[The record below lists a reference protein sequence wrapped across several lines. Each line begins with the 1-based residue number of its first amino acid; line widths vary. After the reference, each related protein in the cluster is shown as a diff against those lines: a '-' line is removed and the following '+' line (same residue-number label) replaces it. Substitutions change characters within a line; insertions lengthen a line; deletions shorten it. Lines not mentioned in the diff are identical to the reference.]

1 MTLQDI
7 VTTLENHIQNDQIVL
22 INSTLEFIPL
32 NKFLT
37 ILNIEQFALR
47 DAEINIST
55 NNVSL
60 TGKTSLLGVENAG
73 LAILFTETD
82 SGITSSLSAMLPLAH
97 IPGATWLSLENV
109 QLELNLSAATNQVTG
124 TIAGILR
131 SENIDAIDVTLTIDA
146 ATETTW
152 QTEISRLGLSAIAQ
166 AFLAGVSRP
175 AELPDFELTMIGIS
189 ITPATGM
196 FALQAATTTQWDF
209 GTGGDELGVQ
219 VALMVN
225 RTVMPGTS
233 QIDASLSIIGEG
245 PLAIAN
251 ELALSNFSLNFTLE
265 GGDWNLSGEVA
276 AELFEQMLTL
286 SAAYSQMNDTRTLML
301 TTTTTAQLVNLAG
314 VGSFSITGLAI
325 ALTRQLM
332 EGQTTA
338 TSTWEVSADGAMRV
352 DSVFD
357 FQGNLTLARED
368 ETTRLVFM
376 PDQATVTILLP
387 PDQRSSMNLEFGG
400 ISIVRRSPAPSTPSR
415 TAWMFAASVSL
426 AFSGWHPSVQRVL
439 PDQINATFTADNDS
453 VRLSAERVVAPFD
466 FAIPDIEID
475 NNTRIPLGTARI
487 DVSDLAILFGN
498 EIELSVRIG
507 VGLPENLNNLF
518 GREADGTPA
527 VRFFNTFDPTHP
539 EETVV
544 QLELAINAVSGIRVT
559 PRTSMI
565 TAVRLQEENGETFW
579 YLDLGTFGEVKFR
592 VPVFSYDST
601 TSSFRAS
608 GGFEVVQ
615 DLSFPL
621 TPAKLLLNA
630 TGLNALADT
639 LPDGVP
645 LQPIQILDDQ
655 GNFRVDELVSILN
668 RVSGAELPDEVI
680 QALKVIDDRL
690 DQLPDS
696 FRQYLNIQI
705 PDSFFFDIA
714 VTPTGEVRLEAR
726 VNEGDRPIRFL
737 FSDPTFPNLNPIPSV
752 SGIELRSLS
761 FGTLSG
767 GSLFLL
773 EVDANVDQF
782 DLLTL
787 AGSLLLPDNDSIP
800 LPNSR
805 ELHRRLIL
813 HKLFMLIVYQTG
825 IPIPIPMFYDEIGIE
840 YLGLEGVNFET
851 HAQFPMPSLNLAEV
865 GQILSNFRQFFS
877 DRNFLLNPDD
887 APTDVNLRFTLP
899 LSGNFLQLPEYLGS
913 QRLGSTASGIEID
926 AYRNLA
932 NLLNGLKTLS
942 VNRLIQA
949 MPLEYRV
956 NSVGLDFGPAAIN
969 AGWLMTTPNE
979 FRQIAAQ
986 PASRQMVYNQLG
998 FANDQQANTALAVI
1012 PTPTDSRNDEGLVVL
1027 MRGNWNVT
1035 NVAMLD
1041 AVFGLAASSSQGF
1054 ATGFR
1059 IAGAISNIL
1068 DLEMAGSVTI
1078 NTPRASSTL
1087 PTAPTSS
1094 QTGSTA
1100 YALAFNGQNNYI
1112 TLNNPASLNFT
1123 GQMTIEAWVRPQ
1135 ATDGLRNIVAH
1146 GYTRSP
1152 NGEVFL
1158 RIGNGSY
1165 QIGSWDGQEYLT
1177 SAAIPAS
1184 DIGNWVHL
1192 AGLYDGM
1199 SWRLYRNG
1207 LEVSA
1212 NQAARGA
1219 IAISE
1224 NWAIGAR
1231 GTGTERFFQGQIQ
1244 DVRIWNRALSNG
1256 EIRMNMSRRL
1266 RGDEPGL
1273 VGYWQLNE
1281 GQGTVANDLT
1291 RNGNAGTIQGVQ
1303 WQRLPASI
1311 LTPANLPDN
1320 ASPTVFQL
1328 TGRSSLSILNRQ
1340 IFNGDIQIVN
1350 DQFSYRGEL
1359 SLFPQGFPLQVNG
1372 HLEGLLS
1379 NSNFHL
1385 AGNVN
1390 TSLAGFDLVNARAIV
1405 DNNRLFVQGNWLG
1418 VMTTLNVNTRNQL
1431 LLLQGTVGVNLWGL
1445 QANLSVEIDSNRGAI
1460 VQGTIQGLNVLNGAF
1475 LLTGV
1480 GGQPNPSILF
1490 RVTPQQPLTAN
1501 ISGAVR
1507 LLGIASE
1514 TQIAVAQNQFSFR
1527 TEGLL
1532 FNAFQSVLEVQGQQ
1546 LNNAANFRIAGRMQN
1561 DLFGYLNR
1569 ETSRAIQDAVDTATA
1584 DLRRAE
1590 MDVQNA
1596 QNQVNQLDTQITTQR
1611 NVVAQER
1618 SAADS
1623 RLRDAR
1629 AAVNRDQQN
1638 LDNIRRD
1645 IQRLQNDL
1653 NRERNNQ
1660 DCTPTLFG
1668 GRLCVPRRLDEI
1680 ARLELELRSRQAGLP
1695 LAEAALRGS
1704 QETLR
1709 LLERG
1714 IATLPIDAD
1723 PRVATLLTAR
1733 KSANASLIAWQRI
1746 LEGMRAT
1753 VGAFGSVSDFI
1764 RRNGLNNLLDVRSA
1778 SFDTSLNSAAG
1789 GSISLSLSLMYLNQS
1804 RNVNLAFDFNNP
1816 LNSARALAR
1825 LLLSA

>member
-7 VTTLENHIQNDQIVL
+7 VTTLENQIQNNQLVL
-22 INSTLEFIPL
+22 TSSTLELIPF

-47 DAEINIST
+47 DAEINISA
-55 NNVSL
+55 NNASL

-73 LAILFTETD
+73 LAIMFTETD
-82 SGITSSLSAMLPLAH
+82 NGLSSRLSAMLPIAH

-109 QLELNLSAATNQVTG
+109 QLELNLSAGTNQVTG

-131 SENIDAIDVTLTIDA
+131 SENIDAIDVILTIDA

-152 QTEISRLGLSAIAQ
+152 QTEISRLRLSAIAQ
-166 AFLAGVSRP
+166 TFLAGVSRP

-196 FALQAATTTQWDF
+196 FALQATTSTQWDF
-209 GTGGDELGVQ
+209 GTGSDELGVQ

-225 RTVMPGTS
+225 RTAMSGTS

-265 GGDWNLSGEVA
+265 GGDWSLSGEVV
-276 AELFEQMLTL
+276 AELFEQMLRL
-286 SAAYSQMNDTRTLML
+286 SAAYHQMNDTRTFMLM
-301 TTTTTAQLVNLAG
+301 TTTTAELVNVTG

-325 ALTRQLM
+325 ALNRQFI

-338 TSTWEVSADGAMRV
+338 TSTWQVSADGAMRV

-357 FQGNLTLARED
+357 FQGNLTLAREE
-368 ETTRLVFM
+368 ETARLVFM
-376 PDQATVTILLP
+376 PNQATVTIPLP

-400 ISIVRRSPAPSTPSR
+400 ISIVRRNPDPSTPNR

-426 AFSGWHPSVQRVL
+426 TFSGWHPSVQRVL
-439 PDQINATFTADNDS
+439 PDRINATFTADNDS

-487 DVSDLAILFGN
+487 DVSDLAILFAN
-498 EIELSVRIG
+498 EIELSARIG

-518 GREADGTPA
+518 GREADGTPTI
-527 VRFFNTFDPTHP
+527 RFFNTFDPRQP
-539 EETVV
+539 EDTVV
-544 QLELAINAVSGIRVT
+544 QLELAINAVSGIRLT
-559 PRTSMI
+559 PRTSII

-579 YLDLGTFGEVKFR
+579 YLELGGFGEVKFR
-592 VPVFSYDST
+592 VPIFSYDST

-615 DLSFPL
+615 DLSLPL

-630 TGLNALADT
+630 TGLNPIADT

-645 LQPIQILDDQ
+645 LQPIQILDNQ

-668 RVSGAELPDEVI
+668 RVSGAELPDEVM
-680 QALKVIDDRL
+680 QALRVIGDRL

-726 VNEGDRPIRFL
+726 VNEGDPPIRFL
-737 FSDPTFPNLNPIPSV
+737 FSDPTFPNLNPIPSI

-787 AGSLLLPDNDSIP
+787 AGALLLPDNDSIP

-877 DRNFLLNPDD
+877 DHNFLLNPDD

-956 NSVGLDFGPAAIN
+956 NSVGLDFGPAAMN
-969 AGWLMTTPNE
+969 AGWLITTPDE
-979 FRQIAAQ
+979 FRQIATQA
-986 PASRQMVYNQLG
+986 ASRQMVYNQLG
-998 FANDQQANTALAVI
+998 FANDQQANAALAVI
-1012 PTPTDSRNDEGLVVL
+1012 PTPRGSRNDEGLVVL

-1041 AVFGLAASSSQGF
+1041 AVFGLAASGSEGF
-1054 ATGFR
+1054 VTGFR
-1059 IAGAISNIL
+1059 ITGAISNIL
-1068 DLEMAGSVTI
+1068 DLEMAGSVAI
-1078 NTPRASSTL
+1078 NTPTSSM

-1094 QTGSTA
+1094 QTASTA
-1100 YALAFNGQNNYI
+1100 YALAFNGQNNYVR
-1112 TLNNPASLNFT
+1112 LNNPASLNFT
-1123 GQMTIEAWVRPQ
+1123 GQITIEAWVRPEV
-1135 ATDGLRNIVAH
+1135 TDGLRNIVAH
-1146 GYTRSP
+1146 GFTRSP

-1177 SAAIPAS
+1177 SAAIPAE

-1207 LEVSA
+1207 VEVNA

-1219 IAISE
+1219 IAVSE

-1291 RNGNAGTIQGVQ
+1291 GNGNAGTIQGAQ

-1311 LTPANLPDN
+1311 LTPLPDN
-1320 ASPTVFQL
+1320 ASSTIFQL
-1328 TGRSSLSILNRQ
+1328 MGRSFLSILNRQ

-1350 DQFSYRGEL
+1350 DQFRYRGEL

-1372 HLEGLLS
+1372 HLEGVLS
-1379 NSNFHL
+1379 NSDFHL

-1405 DNNRLFVQGNWLG
+1405 DNNRLSVQGNWLG

-1431 LLLQGTVGVNLWGL
+1431 LLLEGTVGVNLWGL
-1445 QANLSVEIDSNRGAI
+1445 QANLSVEIDNNRRAM
-1460 VQGTIQGLNVLNGAF
+1460 VQGTIQGLSVLNGAF
-1475 LLTGV
+1475 QLSGA
-1480 GGQPNPSILF
+1480 GGRPNPAILL
-1490 RVTPQQPLTAN
+1490 RVSPQQPLTGN
-1501 ISGAVR
+1501 ISGAIR

-1514 TQIAVAQNQFSFR
+1514 TQIAVGQNQFFFR
-1527 TEGLL
+1527 TEGRL

-1546 LNNAANFRIAGRMQN
+1546 LNNAANFRVAGRMQN
-1561 DLFGYLNR
+1561 DLFQYLNR
-1569 ETSRAIQDAVDTATA
+1569 ETSRAIQAAVDTATA
-1584 DLRRAE
+1584 GLSRAE

-1596 QNQVNQLDTQITTQR
+1596 QDRVNQLDMQITTQR
-1611 NVVAQER
+1611 NVVRQER
-1618 SAADS
+1618 ESAVS

-1629 AAVNRDQQN
+1629 AAVNRAQQD
-1638 LDNIRRD
+1638 LDNIDRD

-1660 DCTPTLFG
+1660 VCIG
-1668 GRLCVPRRLDEI
+1668 SLCVPRRPDQI
-1680 ARLELELRSRQAGLP
+1680 IRLEGELRSRQAGRP
-1695 LAEAALRGS
+1695 LAEGTLRGT

-1709 LLERG
+1709 LLEREV
-1714 IATLPIDAD
+1714 ATFPIDAD

-1733 KSANASLIAWQRI
+1733 ASANGSLIALQGT
-1746 LEGMRAT
+1746 LETIRAS
-1753 VGAFGSVSDFI
+1753 VGAFASVSDFI
-1764 RRNGLNNLLDVRSA
+1764 QRNGLNNLLDVRSA

-1789 GSISLSLSLMYLNQS
+1789 GMISLSLSLVYLNQS
-1804 RNVNLAFDFNNP
+1804 RNVNLAFDFTNP